1 MKLTRDQRIEIYNLR
16 KNGRSYNELSKQ
28 FKINVYSIKY
38 LVRLIDKHGIEILRK
53 DRNRF
58 YSKDF

>member
-16 KNGRSYNELSKQ
+16 KNGRSYSELSKQ